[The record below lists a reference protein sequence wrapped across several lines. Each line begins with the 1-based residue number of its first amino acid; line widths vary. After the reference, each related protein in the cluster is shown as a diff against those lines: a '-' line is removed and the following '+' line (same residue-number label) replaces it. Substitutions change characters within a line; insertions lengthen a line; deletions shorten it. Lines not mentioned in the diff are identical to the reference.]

1 MSRFTASS
9 GRAAAVIFVAIVI
22 ITPPHHGQSA
32 VERFERAVDE
42 YARMRHHIETIVP
55 ALEVTSDPQQIRE
68 AVEARAAAI
77 RAVRANA
84 RQGDIFAA
92 GTDLAFRA
100 SIVQALAARGHD
112 VADLFEPEEEE
123 EEAPADTAQPFV
135 NRSYP
140 SALGTAMWPSV
151 LNALP
156 LLPEPLQYRLVG
168 RDLILLDVD
177 ANLVA
182 DILKELLPVPS
193 SNGRRYRSTAAHG
206 GSS

>member
-1 MSRFTASS
+1 MGTFTASS
-9 GRAAAVIFVAIVI
+9 GRAAAVIFVATVI
-22 ITPPHHGQSA
+22 TTPPHHGQSA

-42 YARMRHHIETIVP
+42 YARMRQHIETIVP
-55 ALEVTSDPQQIRE
+55 AFEVTSDPQQIRD

-77 RAVRANA
+77 RTVRANA

-92 GTDLAFRA
+92 GSDLAFRA
-100 SIVQALAARGHD
+100 SIVQALAAHGYD
-112 VADLFEPEEEE
+112 VADLFEADEEET
-123 EEAPADTAQPFV
+123 PADIPQPFV

-156 LLPEPLQYRLVG
+156 PLPEPLQYRLVG

-193 SNGRRYRSTAAHG
+193 SDGRRYRSIAAPG